1 MIWDKIPP
9 GLLTLM
15 ILSSAVA
22 GLASL
27 NKCTTTAQRVY
38 EQTLE
43 MSQSLESLEAE
54 VEILNQRSEA
64 LEKRCLYTEQRLL
77 EIEERIYMIDH
88 FLKSLRP

>member
-1 MIWDKIPP
+1 MNWDKIPP

-27 NKCTTTAQRVY
+27 NKYTTTAQRVY

-43 MSQSLESLEAE
+43 MDKSLQVLKSE

-77 EIEERIYMIDH
+77 EIEERVYMIDH